1 MRNRKRVLVADDAAN
16 LALDVRDNG
25 SRINHEALLAYA
37 TGLGTVV
44 QAGFYYPRNN
54 GMERDR
60 SQLIALKQA
69 AAFTLLEVRPV
80 RTRPDGTYK
89 SDIDTV
95 ITMDVWEAAVKGT
108 VEVVVLASGDSDFL
122 PLVERLVAQGIETH
136 VIGPDGA
143 TAIELAMAASTFAYT
158 SQVPGLV
165 QPVNSPA
172 APAAVRQAQVECT
185 VERVGGNGN
194 GACTGH
200 QPFPAPSLQKPN

>member
-16 LALDVRDNG
+16 LALDARDNG
-25 SRINHEALLAYA
+25 SRINHEALLTYA
-37 TGLGTVV
+37 NGLGTVV

-54 GMERDR
+54 GMERER

-80 RTRPDGTYK
+80 RARPDGTYK
-89 SDIDTV
+89 SDLDTV
-95 ITMDVWEAAVKGT
+95 IAMDVWEAAVKGT
-108 VEVVVLASGDSDFL
+108 VEAVVLASGDSDFL

-143 TAIELAMAASTFAYT
+143 TAIELALAASYFAYA

-165 QPVNSPA
+165 QPVSSPA
-172 APAAVRQAQVECT
+172 APAVSSPAP
-185 VERVGGNGN
+185 VERSVERMAGNGN
-194 GACTGH
+194 GHHA
-200 QPFPAPSLQKPN
+200 FPAPSMQKPN

>member
-1 MRNRKRVLVADDAAN
+1 MRNRKRVMVADDAAN
-16 LALDVRDNG
+16 LVLDARDNG

-37 TGLGTVV
+37 DGLGTVV
-44 QAGFYYPRNN
+44 QAGFYYPRHN

-80 RTRPDGTYK
+80 RSRPDGTYK

-95 ITMDVWEAAVKGT
+95 ITMDVWEAAVKGA

-143 TAIELAMAASTFAYT
+143 TAIELAMAASSFVYA
-158 SQVPGLV
+158 SQVSGLV
-165 QPVNSPA
+165 QPVSSPA
-172 APAAVRQAQVECT
+172 VPAVLSQVQVERSP
-185 VERVGGNGN
+185 ERVGGNGN
-194 GACTGH
+194 GQHT
-200 QPFPAPSLQKPN
+200 FPAPSLQKPN

>member
-16 LALDVRDNG
+16 LALDARDNG

-37 TGLGTVV
+37 NGLGTVV

-60 SQLIALKQA
+60 SQLIALKQD
-69 AAFTLLEVRPV
+69 AAFTLLEIRPV

-89 SDIDTV
+89 SDLDTTL
-95 ITMDVWEAAVKGT
+95 TMDVWGAAVLGQIDA
-108 VEVVVLASGDSDFL
+108 VVLASGDSDFL

-143 TAIELAMAASTFAYT
+143 TAIELAMAASTFLYA

-165 QPVNSPA
+165 QPVSSPA
-172 APAAVRQAQVECT
+172 VPAVVSQAQIERSP
-185 VERVGGNGN
+185 ERVGGNGN

-200 QPFPAPSLQKPN
+200 QPFPTPSLQKPI